1 METASPQDSAVME
14 TTTAWIIQMRPVFM
28 VTFVFYLP
36 KSILFTSKKWE
47 IYFAFRNMSSYCV
60 EPHLIVMVN
69 GFKNSVSENRIMI
82 SRCILEEKILIRHK
96 L

>member
-69 GFKNSVSENRIMI
+69 GFKNSM
-82 SRCILEEKILIRHK
+82 CQKIASWSVVAS
-96 L
+96 